1 VSAPLD
7 PATTAELRHELRT
20 PVNHIL
26 GYAELLAEDVP
37 RDTPSGHALET
48 IREAAREVLAAINQ
62 ALPPSGASDRG
73 ALDALLQAL
82 RVPQGRILAQ
92 TSTLDASATDAQFRA
107 DVAKIAIAARQLCEP
122 PTARHADS
130 TTPASP
136 APATTT
142 TDVAEGPSV
151 AKPTP
156 HAGSEAIG
164 VTRGRILVVDDVEE
178 NRSVLGRRLARE
190 GYAVTEASGGI
201 EALQLI
207 ALQAFDLVLLDVR
220 MPDLDGFTV
229 LERIKGAEA
238 TRNLPVIM
246 ISALDDIAAVV
257 RCIEHGA
264 EDYLAKPFDQ
274 VLLRAR
280 IGASLEKKRWHD
292 READYLRQVTRVT
305 DAAAAVERGSYQA
318 GMLGHITARDDEL
331 GRLARVFDTMAAG
344 VKAREA
350 KLHAQLSQLRAD
362 VNIATSE
369 HRTVDAVSDAGTDAL
384 APGAVLAN
392 RYEIRSVIGRGGMGV
407 VYRAFDRELSEDI
420 AIKTIRRDLLTTD
433 PVLGE
438 QLKSEIRLARRI
450 SHRHVV
456 RTHDLGEADGIAFV
470 TMECVTG
477 ITLRELLETR
487 GRLGSA
493 STLAIAR
500 QFADALAVA
509 HQAGVIHRDVKPENA
524 LVDAEG
530 VLKVMDFGI
539 ARIAAASTRTSTGL
553 IVGTP
558 AYMAP
563 EQLVDEAVDA
573 RADLYAL
580 GVVLYECLCGHP
592 PFGGANMVAMIAK
605 VLTTPPTP
613 VSQHVPDVPPALAA
627 LVMRLLAKAP
637 DQRPG
642 DAAELVALLGE
653 LD

>member
-1 VSAPLD
+1 MSTPLD

-26 GYAELLAEDVP
+26 GYAELLAEDVAQ
-37 RDTPSGHALET
+37 DTPAGAALGQ
-48 IREAAREVLAAINQ
+48 IRDAARDVLAAINQ
-62 ALPPSGASDRG
+62 ALPPSGASDRST
-73 ALDALLQAL
+73 LDALLQTL
-82 RVPQGRILAQ
+82 RTPQARILEQ
-92 TSTLDASATDAQFRA
+92 TVALDGAATDAQFRA
-107 DVAKIAIAARQLCEP
+107 DVAKIATAARQLCEP
-122 PTARHADS
+122 PTARHA
-130 TTPASP
+130 SP
-136 APATTT
+136 ARAAEPARSPADAGT
-142 TDVAEGPSV
+142 EPPSV
-151 AKPTP
+151 AQLTP
-156 HAGSEAIG
+156 HAGSAAVG
-164 VTRGRILVVDDVEE
+164 ATRGRILVVDDVDE

-207 ALQAFDLVLLDVR
+207 ALQPFDLVLLDVR

-229 LERIKGAEA
+229 LERLKGSEA

-280 IGASLEKKRWHD
+280 IGASLEKKRYHD
-292 READYLRQVTRVT
+292 READYLRQVTQVT

-318 GMLGHITARDDEL
+318 GMLGSITARDDEL

-350 KLHAQLSQLRAD
+350 KLQAQLSQLRAD
-362 VNIATSE
+362 VTIATSE
-369 HRTVDAVSDAGTDAL
+369 HRTLAAASDAGTDAL
-384 APGAVLAN
+384 VPGAVLAT

-524 LVDAEG
+524 LVDADG

-539 ARIAAASTRTSTGL
+539 ARIAAASTRTNTGL

-580 GVVLYECLCGHP
+580 GVVLYECLCGAP
-592 PFGGANMVAMIAK
+592 PFGGSNMVSMIAK
-605 VLTTPPTP
+605 VLTTPPAP
-613 VSQHVPDVPPALAA
+613 IANQVSDVPPALEA

-637 DQRPG
+637 DQRPSS
-642 DAAELVALLGE
+642 ATELVELLSE
-653 LD
+653 LG